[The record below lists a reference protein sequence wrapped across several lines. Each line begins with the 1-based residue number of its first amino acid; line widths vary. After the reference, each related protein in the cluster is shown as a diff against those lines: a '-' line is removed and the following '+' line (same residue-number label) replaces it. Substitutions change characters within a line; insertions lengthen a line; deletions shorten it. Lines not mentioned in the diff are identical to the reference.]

1 VRGVHKSVDL
11 VGRSRFLL
19 ENIINRFQDV
29 PQWSYKNFTDHIYL
43 IFALCERFWLH
54 HAARPHR
61 GHPFVYEQK
70 ALIVFFVAMQQ
81 CHTFR
86 FKAQHRWL
94 KQHPEMW
101 PHFRLH
107 EVSDRSTLSRHYKT
121 LYAVLQDFI
130 AFVGKEVVYLHP
142 AANSSKVTG
151 ARLAE

>member
-1 VRGVHKSVDL
+1 MV
-11 VGRSRFLL
+11 
-19 ENIINRFQDV
+19 I
-29 PQWSYKNFTDHIYL
+29 KNFTDHIYL
-43 IFALCERFWLH
+43 IFTLCERFWLH

-130 AFVGKEVVYLHP
+130 AFVGKEVVYLRP
-142 AANSSKVTG
+142 ADNGLCTCTL
-151 ARLAE
+151 RLIRQPDKPDKIRHCSADSEIV